1 MYKQLV
7 NHSKVLQATRDVGI
21 ALRHIHPSICKTL
34 NAHNSSLAF
43 QTVDY
48 II

>member
-7 NHSKVLQATRDVGI
+7 NHSKVFQTAWDIGI

-34 NAHNSSLAF
+34 NAHNCSLGF
-43 QTVDY
+43 QAADY